1 MQAAARSAA
10 AGGQQV
16 SQQAATGGRG
26 RASAALG
33 QAAAKRADMQKQALG
48 ALEGAADPWG
58 AEMGKEL
65 VKQAAGNVTQG
76 LTGIA
81 TRGAAEGA
89 GAEKD
94 DALKLATAA
103 MGIPAA

>member
-1 MQAAARSAA
+1 
-10 AGGQQV
+10 
-16 SQQAATGGRG
+16 
-26 RASAALG
+26 
-33 QAAAKRADMQKQALG
+33 MQKQALW

-58 AEMGKEL
+58 AELGKSL
-65 VKQAAGNVTQG
+65 VTQGAGNVTQG

-81 TRGAAEGA
+81 TRGAAEGV